1 MELTT
6 QQIYAF
12 AIFCVVAV
20 ILIGIAYCGGL
31 YTGRAAGFEQGRD
44 NATDVLEP
52 RHRQLSAENF
62 DLCCSLDQAAQDL
75 DEARAQVAVLQARP
89 ALTDEDRLTLM
100 LAARQLGISAHQF
113 AKSGTTKT
121 NQYALAQ
128 AKLQELA
135 DRLKTAGA
143 QIQQPNIDTQ
153 LIEWLDEHASYYA
166 DHETAYLHFAAVTEH
181 EGHQHLRD
189 VLQLAMQQAIEIE
202 QGHDAALRLAV
213 DLDAQAAANS
223 PGALVWRTAEQR
235 ADQRVSL

>member
-12 AIFCVVAV
+12 AIFCVVSV

-52 RHRQLSAENF
+52 RHRQLSAENL

-89 ALTDEDRLTLM
+89 ALTDEDRLPLM

-153 LIEWLDEHASYYA
+153 LIEWLDENATFWA
-166 DHETAYLHFAAVTEH
+166 DDETVQLRIPAVIDEH
-181 EGHQHLRD
+181 MGDGHIRD

-202 QGHDAALRLAV
+202 QGHDAALRRAV
-213 DLDAQAAANS
+213 ELGHLPRAA
-223 PGALVWRTAEQR
+223 L
-235 ADQRVSL
+235 RVSL